1 MGGKA
6 LTRAQRSL
14 SGERVFNA
22 LLAVDR
28 EPFRA
33 LLEEMIGG
41 RPSVAAIAEWAEK
54 NPDRWAQAVGIFARL
69 TGYDFKGTMTH
80 EHTHKHLHLHTMSD
94 SELETEIARMREPG
108 AALSAEGALVGVLG
122 DGDGDEADGTP
133 HGMVEEEI
141 VEVDEP
147 LGLGEGLW

>member
-1 MGGKA
+1 MAAAKGKA

-108 AALSAEGALVGVLG
+108 AGAGAEGAVV
-122 DGDGDEADGTP
+122 DGEVIEVVEVDAE
-133 HGMVEEEI
+133 VEEE
-141 VEVDEP
+141 VTGVGP
-147 LGLGEGLW
+147 GEGLW